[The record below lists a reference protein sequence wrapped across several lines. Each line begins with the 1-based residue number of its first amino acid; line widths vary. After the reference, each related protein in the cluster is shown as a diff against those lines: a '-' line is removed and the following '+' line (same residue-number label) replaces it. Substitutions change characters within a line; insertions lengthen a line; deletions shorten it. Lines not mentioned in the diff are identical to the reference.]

1 MNETPDLRPP
11 SALTHYGS
19 RTLVLLMMIAVGV
32 FFGGSLYAVR
42 SEEVAQSPKPLPV
55 SVVKV
60 HEQDSFVATHK
71 YAGRI
76 AAGQV
81 SDLGFQLSG
90 EVVELLVN
98 EGSQVKAG
106 AALARLDTQR
116 AEENLNQLRAQ
127 RNEAESTLQQAES
140 SLRRVQD
147 LIGKGFANQQ
157 DLDDR
162 RAQRDGLRARIVA
175 IDSNIRVAERDLEDS
190 TLFAPFAGQILQRFV
205 DQGSVVQA
213 GQPVLRLNQSG
224 ALEARIG
231 VPVNARKRVS
241 EGEKFRLTAGGLEAE
256 GTVTALVSDVNT
268 GTRTLTAIL
277 RIENDPGFV
286 PSDLVRLEL
295 DEVQRQTGIWVPA
308 HALNEG
314 LRGLWSVYVAVPVDD
329 SNGGQAK
336 EAPADSVHELVRKDV
351 EVLAVQSRQI
361 YVRGTLEDGDLVVAD
376 STMRFVPGQRVEVVN
391 RSTLSDAQVPDTV
404 APDASSPEAAIQ

>member
-1 MNETPDLRPP
+1 MDKFPEVQKP
-11 SALTHYGS
+11 SALDRYGS
-19 RTLVLLMMIAVGV
+19 RTLVLLMMLAAGV

-42 SEEVAQSPKPLPV
+42 SEEVRQSPKPLPV
-55 SVVKV
+55 NVVRV

-76 AAGQV
+76 ATGQV

-90 EVVELLVN
+90 ELVELLVN

-106 AALARLDTQR
+106 AALARLDTAR
-116 AEENLNQLRAQ
+116 AEENLTQLKAQ
-127 RNEAESTLQQAES
+127 RNEADSALQQAES

-162 RAQRDGLRARIVA
+162 KAQRDGLRSRIVA
-175 IDSNIRVAERDLEDS
+175 IESNIRVAERDLEDS
-190 TLFAPFAGQILQRFV
+190 TLYAPFAGQILQRFV

-241 EGEKFRLTAGGLEAE
+241 EGERFKLTAGGLEAE
-256 GTVTALVSDVNT
+256 GVVTALVSDVNT

-277 RIENDPGFV
+277 QIENDPGFV

-295 DEVQRQTGIWVPA
+295 DEIQRQTGIWVPA

-314 LRGLWSVYVAVPVDD
+314 LRGLWSVYVAVPAGEQTTDE
-329 SNGGQAK
+329 SMPQ
-336 EAPADSVHELVRKDV
+336 VHELVRKDV
-351 EVLAVQSRQI
+351 EILAVQSRQI

-376 STMRFVPGQRVEVVN
+376 STMRFVPGQLVSVVSN
-391 RSTLSDAQVPDTV
+391 TTL
-404 APDASSPEAAIQ
+404 PEAAQPEERVQ